1 MIVQFVPQHKR
12 VAHLVQLFASPS
24 SLFLTTVLNKLYT
37 NREMLWL
44 QNELL
49 CSSKTR
55 SCIMVRCGMSDLAG

>member
-1 MIVQFVPQHKR
+1 
-12 VAHLVQLFASPS
+12 VQLFASPS

-55 SCIMVRCGMSDLAG
+55 SCIMTGEEGVILLAESSSCFFPF